1 MEIVGECIHIISSK
15 VKDAI
20 ARRDAK
26 FIQELALRQAEAGAY
41 ALELNI
47 GPQKKAGPEVM
58 AWMVDTVQEVVDIP
72 LSLDTT
78 NVAALE
84 AGLRRVKGKAIVNSA
99 SAEPERL
106 EKIPPLAANYN
117 AKLIALTIG
126 ARGIPTS
133 AEARIEIAME
143 TLLPRIMEVGIPLE
157 DVYFDP
163 LILTVSGMQEYAL
176 QAVEAVRFLKQISD
190 PPPKTIVGLSNVS
203 NGVPLEGRS
212 LINCTYLVM
221 LMAAG
226 LDAAIADPLDKRLWE
241 FIRIVEERDD
251 TTPLGRLLL
260 RLYDAMA
267 SMEGLSP
274 GDVDMEDPDQVAIYK
289 TVQILENKVIYTD
302 SYLRV

>member
-15 VKDAI
+15 VKNAI
-20 ARRDAK
+20 ANREEGY
-26 FIQELALRQAEAGAY
+26 IQELALRQAKAGAQ

-58 AWMVDTVQEVVDIP
+58 EWVVNTVQEVVDLP

-78 NVAALE
+78 NVAAME
-84 AGLRRVKGKAIVNSA
+84 AGLKRAKKRPIVNSA
-99 SAEPERL
+99 SAAPERL
-106 EKIPPLAANYN
+106 ETMPPLAAKYN
-117 AKLIALTIG
+117 ARLIALTMG
-126 ARGIPTS
+126 KNIPPS

-143 TLLPRIMEVGIPLE
+143 TLMPRILEVGLSIE

-163 LILTVSGMQEYAL
+163 LILTVCGMQEYAM
-176 QAVEAVRFLKQISD
+176 QGVETVRFLKQIAE

-203 NGVPLEGRS
+203 NGVPREGRS
-212 LINCTYLVM
+212 LIDCTYLVM

-226 LDAAIADPLDKRLWE
+226 LDAAIADPLDPRLWE

-251 TTPLGRLLL
+251 STPVGRLLL
-260 RLYDAMA
+260 RLYDAVA
-267 SMEGLSP
+267 SMGELILD
-274 GDVDMEDPDQVAIYK
+274 DVDMSDPEQVAIYK
-289 TVQILENKVIYTD
+289 TVQILGNKVIYAD